1 MKKLANDYKGHKFRV
16 FISKSA
22 NHAEEKKTLNH
33 HRSDEIGKSTDAL
46 LLYYCC
52 GSVNYRLNYFISH
65 VKEIFN
71 FIAKKNTRAPKE
83 IEHRVTDHRVNNL
96 RSQDWFFLEIEEKEM
111 VHKQTRKAA
120 VVVAFFLVYLIKH
133 FFEDRGQWERP
144 VDISNFFHSQHKQ
157 LRFYFFR
164 VLISSCSINLMTERK
179 HDVSFRFHEDHA
191 IFKFGW

>member
-52 GSVNYRLNYFISH
+52 GSVNYRLDYFISH

-71 FIAKKNTRAPKE
+71 FIAKKNTRASKE

-96 RSQDWFFLEIEEKEM
+96 RSQDWFFWKLKRKKWSTSERA
-111 VHKQTRKAA
+111 KQPSSLP
-120 VVVAFFLVYLIKH
+120 FFSVYLIKH
-133 FFEDRGQWERP
+133 FFEDRGQ
-144 VDISNFFHSQHKQ
+144 
-157 LRFYFFR
+157 
-164 VLISSCSINLMTERK
+164 
-179 HDVSFRFHEDHA
+179 
-191 IFKFGW
+191 